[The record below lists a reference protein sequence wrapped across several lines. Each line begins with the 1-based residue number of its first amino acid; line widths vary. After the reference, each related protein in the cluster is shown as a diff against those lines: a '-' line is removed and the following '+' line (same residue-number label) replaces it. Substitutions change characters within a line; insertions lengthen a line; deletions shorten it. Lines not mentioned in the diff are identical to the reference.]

1 MPTPL
6 APRQMFWLKVAAAAL
21 LLGGLAVVA
30 GTQLAPD
37 RSVLSTLGFGAA
49 AFVAGV
55 AAIAVAALVI
65 GTVMQ
70 WVLRHGGTDTQWFWF
85 PSDPRGLDRLR
96 HPKGHKPSA
105 SPGAKGD

>member
-1 MPTPL
+1 MPTTI
-6 APRQMFWLKVAAAAL
+6 APRQMYWLKVAAAAL

-30 GTQLAPD
+30 GAQLAPD
-37 RSVLSTLGFGAA
+37 RSLLSTLGFSAA
-49 AFVAGV
+49 AFVAVV

-85 PSDPRGLDRLR
+85 PSDPRGLEQLR
-96 HPKGHKPSA
+96 HPKDHKPSA
-105 SPGAKGD
+105 APGANRD